1 MTSDDGNVVFVLFS
15 GLPEQYYS
23 LTWFLS
29 PILGLMFTPLI
40 GSASDRCT
48 LRWGRRRPFI
58 LALCVGVLLGVAL
71 FLNGSLIGE
80 ETSAWKWLFIILA
93 HGLYTENIP
102 KCTFSCRGFLD
113 MYRGNTLF
121 LYNILS
127 VTCFVRVSAWT
138 PSVSMTWERTRN
150 QFTGN
155 CFLLCP
161 FLPFIAYL
169 EQLPVSTASL
179 PRADSIVRKKA

>member
-1 MTSDDGNVVFVLFS
+1 MYLNVSTILRMCFL

-29 PILGLMFTPLI
+29 PILGLLFTPVI

-80 ETSAWKWLFIILA
+80 KNVSEELTTYKFQQLLFNTI
-93 HGLYTENIP
+93 
-102 KCTFSCRGFLD
+102 C
-113 MYRGNTLF
+113 MYCVLF
-121 LYNILS
+121 CQAFPLVI
-127 VTCFVRVSAWT
+127 VQAA
-138 PSVSMTWERTRN
+138 N
-150 QFTGN
+150 QW
-155 CFLLCP
+155 
-161 FLPFIAYL
+161 
-169 EQLPVSTASL
+169 ASSSL
-179 PRADSIVRKKA
+179 

>member
-1 MTSDDGNVVFVLFS
+1 MCDGNVVFVLFS

-80 ETSAWKWLFIILA
+80 ETSA
-93 HGLYTENIP
+93 
-102 KCTFSCRGFLD
+102 
-113 MYRGNTLF
+113 
-121 LYNILS
+121 
-127 VTCFVRVSAWT
+127 
-138 PSVSMTWERTRN
+138 
-150 QFTGN
+150 
-155 CFLLCP
+155 
-161 FLPFIAYL
+161 
-169 EQLPVSTASL
+169 
-179 PRADSIVRKKA
+179 